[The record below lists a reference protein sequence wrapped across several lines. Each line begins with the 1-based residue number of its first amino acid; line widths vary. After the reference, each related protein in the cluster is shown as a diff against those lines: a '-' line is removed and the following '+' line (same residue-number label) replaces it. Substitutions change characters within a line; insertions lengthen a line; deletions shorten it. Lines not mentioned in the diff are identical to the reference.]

1 MIAAIAIVSV
11 LLFALFLVAAVAG
24 NRAQTRM
31 NERDRVEVERLGGAE
46 IDRVGPGA

>member
-1 MIAAIAIVSV
+1 MIAAIVIVSV

-31 NERDRVEVERLGGAE
+31 NEQDRRGGRSRGAE
-46 IDRVGPGA
+46 IDRLGPGA